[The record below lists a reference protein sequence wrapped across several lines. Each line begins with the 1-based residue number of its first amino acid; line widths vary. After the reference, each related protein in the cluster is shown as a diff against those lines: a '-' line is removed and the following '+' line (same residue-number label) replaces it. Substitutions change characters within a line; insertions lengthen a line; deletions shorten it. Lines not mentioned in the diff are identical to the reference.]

1 MRPSIVVVLSALA
14 FAAACKKGDVHHDN
28 TSTTGADVDGGGADP
43 DDGGLASEPSAD
55 ASVTGDGGDW
65 TGPKIAALES
75 PTPIFSKMEWPAKD
89 PSKASEDR
97 RGTIRLGYLRKG
109 AILPVKGEPTKST
122 SCAEGWYELL
132 AGGYVCGKF
141 VTTDLAHKELTKAPH
156 VPFTDGPLP
165 YEYGLNLTNG
175 TPMYRRAPL
184 RKERAEYERGLA
196 IGRTKKK
203 KDGDGDNG
211 GAGSSSSGGGGGDTG
226 GGGDDKPW
234 FLKDHGGQRPQVTM
248 DDLKGES
255 QLIEQ
260 RMVRG
265 FYLGLDKEIPAFSG
279 RMWRTTRGMYVP
291 RDHVLVHK
299 PKTEFE
305 GVWMNGASETRKL
318 PLAWIVGVKGWKHDY
333 DVDNKRMKRT
343 DKLDR
348 FTLMQLTGKREQLE
362 GYGYHETSEGF
373 WIRDAD
379 AAITRPGPPPKD
391 LAQGEKWI
399 DVNLSTQTVVAFEGD
414 RPVFA
419 TIISSGRHNDEDTA
433 KDHRTVQGSFRVT
446 EKHIAATMEADTA
459 SDGPYKIEDVP
470 WIMYFEGSYALH
482 GAFWHSS
489 FGKERSHGCVNMQPI
504 DAKAVF
510 AWTGPALPSGWHG
523 VKGTD
528 KNPGTRVVVHEDPK
542 PKDEPGAPA
551 ASGSSPAKSAAKKPD
566 KADKADKPDKPAK
579 PDSKKSDDDDDG

>member
-1 MRPSIVVVLSALA
+1 MRGRLLVVVSLLA
-14 FAAACKKGDVHHDN
+14 AAAACKKSEVHHDDTA
-28 TSTTGADVDGGGADP
+28 TSAASTDASAADL
-43 DDGGLASEPSAD
+43 DDSGLTASEPSAD
-55 ASVTGDGGDW
+55 ASVAGDGGDW

-109 AILPVKGEPTKST
+109 AIMPVKGEPTKST
-122 SCAEGWYELL
+122 SCTEGWYELL

-141 VTTDLAHKELTKAPH
+141 VTQDLNHKELAKAPH
-156 VPFTDGPLP
+156 APFTDGPLP

-175 TPMYRRAPL
+175 TPMYRRPPL

-196 IGRTKKK
+196 LGKKRK
-203 KDGDGDNG
+203 PKEGADPGTGTGTGAGDDNG
-211 GAGSSSSGGGGGDTG
+211 GTS
-226 GGGDDKPW
+226 DKPW

-265 FYLGLDKEIPAFSG
+265 FYLGLDKEVSAFSG

-305 GVWMNGASETRKL
+305 GVWMSSPSETRKL
-318 PLAWIVGVKGWKHDY
+318 PLAWIVGTKGWKLEFD
-333 DVDNKRMKRT
+333 DANKRMKRT

-348 FTLMQLTGKREQLE
+348 FTLVQLTGKRQQLE

-379 AAITRPGPPPKD
+379 AAITRPGPAPKD
-391 LAQGEKWI
+391 LAPGEKWI
-399 DVNLSTQTVVAFEGD
+399 DVNLSTQSIVAFEGD

-419 TIISSGRHNDEDTA
+419 TIISSGRHNDEDPA
-433 KDHRTVQGSFRVT
+433 KDHRTVQGTFRIT

-489 FGKERSHGCVNMQPI
+489 FGKERSHGCVNMQPV

-510 AWTGPALPSGWHG
+510 GWTGPAVPAGWHG
-523 VKGTD
+523 VKSTD
-528 KNPGTRVVVHEDPK
+528 KNPGTRVIVHEDPK

-551 ASGSSPAKSAAKKPD
+551 ASAAAKPTAKKSKPD
-566 KADKADKPDKPAK
+566 AP
-579 PDSKKSDDDDDG
+579 KKSDSDDDG

>member
-1 MRPSIVVVLSALA
+1 MRPSFVLLAPALA
-14 FAAACKKGDVHHDN
+14 LAATAGACKKADVHHDT
-28 TSTTGADVDGGGADP
+28 TSTGASTGSAVDGGDGA

-55 ASVTGDGGDW
+55 ASTFGDGGDW
-65 TGPKIAALES
+65 TGIKVAALES

-97 RGTIRLGYLRKG
+97 RGTVRLGYLRKG

-141 VTTDLAHKELTKAPH
+141 VTTDLTHKELGKAPH
-156 VPFTDGPLP
+156 APFTDGPLP

-184 RKERAEYERGLA
+184 RRERAEYERGLA
-196 IGRTKKK
+196 IGRKKK
-203 KDGDGDNG
+203 PKDGDAPASATSDVDN
-211 GAGSSSSGGGGGDTG
+211 G

-255 QLIEQ
+255 QLIDQ

-265 FYLGLDKEIPAFSG
+265 FYLGLDKEVSAFSG
-279 RMWRTTRGMYVP
+279 RMWRTTRGMFVP

-305 GVWMNGASETRKL
+305 GVWMTAPSETRKL
-318 PLAWIVGVKGWKHDY
+318 PLAWIVGTKGWKHDF
-333 DVDNKRMKRT
+333 DAPNQRMKRT

-348 FTLMQLTGKREQLE
+348 FTLVQLTGKRQQIDA
-362 GYGYHETSEGF
+362 YGYHETSEGY

-379 AAITRPGPPPKD
+379 AAITRPGPPPKE
-391 LAQGEKWI
+391 LAPGEKWV
-399 DVNLSTQTVVAFEGD
+399 DVNLSTQTLIAFEGD

-419 TIISSGRHNDEDTA
+419 TIISSGRHNDDDKA
-433 KDHRTVQGSFRVT
+433 KDHRTVQGSFRVA

-504 DAKAVF
+504 DAKAMF

-523 VKGTD
+523 VKSTD

-542 PKDEPGAPA
+542 PKDEPGAAPA
-551 ASGSSPAKSAAKKPD
+551 PSSAGKASAAKKPAP
-566 KADKADKPDKPAK
+566 KADN
-579 PDSKKSDDDDDG
+579 DDDSGG